1 MRALRPFFRAL
12 AGILLT
18 LRLALPKIGVGWMFA
33 LLTSNFNQ
41 IAIFD
46 LAVPAVVVTVMVGLH
61 HFLSPFQVVFGRL
74 ADRHPVLG
82 YRRTPYFLLG
92 SLLSSCVF
100 LFLPAIAIG
109 MGSGSIGA
117 TAAGYALLIM
127 FGVSIAMQGDA
138 HHSLIAE
145 RVSEQRR
152 GAVIGVAWTLTIAS
166 GIAGGIFLKLNLPT
180 YNPATMQ
187 AIYNTTPLIVVGAAL
202 LGILGVERRLSRP
215 EQQAAAD
222 RSRAVAPGANAFV
235 AAAAV
240 LRSNAQARAFW
251 GFVFTAILAIFLQ
264 DQILEV
270 FGREVFRMTL
280 QDAQGIQPVWG
291 GGVLLG
297 MLSMGLLSAIV
308 PIGKKT
314 IAILGSAGTALG
326 MGLLALTAL
335 LQQQAL
341 FTPTLM
347 LMGFA
352 TGLFNVGALSMMM
365 DMTVDGATGLY
376 MGMWGVAQAFGTGF
390 SSMLSGALKSGL
402 IESGLL
408 SPAAGYTAIFGLE
421 TVLMVV
427 AIALLSGVSV
437 AEFRGFT
444 RADVSRAME
453 LGTAS

>member
-1 MRALRPFFRAL
+1 MRALRPFFAAL
-12 AGILLT
+12 AGTLLT

-41 IAIFD
+41 IAIVD
-46 LAVPAVVVTVMVGLH
+46 LAVPAVIVTVMVGLH

-82 YRRTPYFLLG
+82 YRRTPYILLG

-100 LFLPAIAIG
+100 VFLPAIAIG
-109 MGSGSIGA
+109 LSSGSLGA
-117 TAAGYALLIM
+117 TAAGYALLIV
-127 FGVSIAMQGDA
+127 FGISIAMLGDA

-145 RVSEQRR
+145 RVPEKRR
-152 GAVIGVAWTLTIAS
+152 GAVVGVGWTLMISS
-166 GIAGGIFLKLNLPT
+166 GIAGGIFLKLNLPQ

-187 AIYNTTPLIVVGAAL
+187 AIYSTTPLIVLGASL
-202 LGILGVERRLSRP
+202 LGVLGVERRLNRL
-215 EQQAAAD
+215 EQQATLE
-222 RSRAVAPGANAFV
+222 RSRAVAPGTNAF
-235 AAAAV
+235 AAAAHV
-240 LRSNAQARAFW
+240 LRTNAQARIFW

-297 MLSMGLLSAIV
+297 MLSMGLLSAFV

-314 IAILGSAGTALG
+314 IALLGSAGTALG
-326 MGLLALTAL
+326 MGMLALTAL
-335 LQQQAL
+335 LEQQSL
-341 FTPTLM
+341 LTPTLL
-347 LMGFA
+347 LMGFS

-365 DMTVDGATGLY
+365 DMTIEGATGLY
-376 MGMWGVAQAFGTGF
+376 MGMWGVAQAFGTGI
-390 SSMLSGALKSGL
+390 SSMLSGALKSSL
-402 IESGLL
+402 IETGLV
-408 SPAAGYTAIFGLE
+408 SPALGYTAIFGLE

-427 AIALLSGVSV
+427 AIALLSSVSV

-453 LGTAS
+453 LGTA